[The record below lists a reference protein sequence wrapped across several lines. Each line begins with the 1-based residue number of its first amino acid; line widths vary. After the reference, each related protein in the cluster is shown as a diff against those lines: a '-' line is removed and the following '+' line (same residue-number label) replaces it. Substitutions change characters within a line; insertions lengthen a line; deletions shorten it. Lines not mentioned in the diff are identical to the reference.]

1 MKCTQV
7 LSQLDDYVDG
17 HLEATEALQ
26 VRLHIDGCS
35 DCGGEERS
43 LRRLLAE
50 AAALPVVVE
59 PRRDLWPG
67 IADRISPKNVR
78 RLGPGWVQG
87 LLAASVLIATIGLGY
102 VVLRPGD
109 LPPAA
114 RVGTPALDDALPVRE
129 MTDSLRAILT
139 AEEALEQAKL
149 QLRQALSEQRATLA
163 PETQEMVDRN
173 LSIIEDAIGEIRVA
187 LDSDPGN
194 AELGRMLLAAH
205 QSEIQLLQRFT
216 RLAFRQ

>member
-7 LSQLDDYVDG
+7 LTQLDDYVDG

-78 RLGPGWVQG
+78 RLGPGWVDRCRPWM
-87 LLAASVLIATIGLGY
+87 ATTSSN
-102 VVLRPGD
+102 RRHSSSSP
-109 LPPAA
+109 
-114 RVGTPALDDALPVRE
+114 R
-129 MTDSLRAILT
+129 S
-139 AEEALEQAKL
+139 
-149 QLRQALSEQRATLA
+149 
-163 PETQEMVDRN
+163 
-173 LSIIEDAIGEIRVA
+173 
-187 LDSDPGN
+187 
-194 AELGRMLLAAH
+194 
-205 QSEIQLLQRFT
+205 
-216 RLAFRQ
+216 